1 MLSHVVHDIRKGN
14 SSVTSV
20 DPAALEHP
28 CGDQPLRG
36 RVALVTGGGRG
47 LGRAVAL
54 ALAGAGADVCLAGR
68 DATVL
73 EQVAGEAGELGV
85 RSLAIRA
92 DVADSRQV
100 ENLVSATV
108 HDLGR
113 LDVVVNNAGVLSS
126 APLLE
131 TTDEE
136 WDRVL
141 DTNLRGTFLVTRAA
155 GRHLVPQGSGKVI
168 NVASNYAF
176 LGMPRHAA
184 YTTSKA
190 AVVAF
195 TRTTA
200 VEWARHGVQVNA
212 LAPGFFATELNADI
226 RADEELMRRVR
237 RTIPMPR
244 IGAPGDLRAWS
255 VLLASSASDFMT
267 GAVITIDGGE
277 TAR

>member
-1 MLSHVVHDIRKGN
+1 MTEQHR
-14 SSVTSV
+14 T
-20 DPAALEHP
+20 AAP
-28 CGDQPLRG
+28 GADQPLRG

-47 LGRAVAL
+47 LGRAIAL
-54 ALAGAGADVCLAGR
+54 ALAEAGADLCVAGR
-68 DATVL
+68 DVAVL
-73 EQVAGEAGELGV
+73 DDVAAEAGKSGV
-85 RSLAIRA
+85 RTLVARA
-92 DVADSRQV
+92 DVADPAQV
-100 ENLVSATV
+100 ESMVARTV
-108 HDLGR
+108 EELGR

-131 TTDEE
+131 TTDDE

-141 DTNLRGTFLVTRAA
+141 GTNLRGTFLVTRAA
-155 GRHLVPQGSGKVI
+155 GRHLVAQGRGKVV

-176 LGMPRHAA
+176 LGVPHHAA
-184 YTTSKA
+184 YTASKA

-195 TRTTA
+195 TRTMA

-212 LAPGFFATELNADI
+212 LAPGFFATDLNADV

-237 RTIPMPR
+237 RTIPQPR
-244 IGAPGDLRAWS
+244 IGAPDDLRAWA
-255 VLLASSASDFMT
+255 VLLASPASDFMT